1 MRNAR
6 KKTVLMGGK
15 TDYSKHAEE
24 FKGCI
29 EELNKWSKVEI
40 ISCSY
45 YEENRIVRNIC

>member
-24 FKGCI
+24 FKGSI
-29 EELNKWSKVEI
+29 EEFTWNNVEI
-40 ISCSY
+40 IFCSY
-45 YEENRIVRNIC
+45 YEENWIVRNIC